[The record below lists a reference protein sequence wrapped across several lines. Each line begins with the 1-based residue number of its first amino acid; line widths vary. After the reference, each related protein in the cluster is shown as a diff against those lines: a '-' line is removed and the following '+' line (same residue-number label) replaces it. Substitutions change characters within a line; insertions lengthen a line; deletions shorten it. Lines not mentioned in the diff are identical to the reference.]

1 MKKTVVSCLLALC
14 LWLTGCAGDT
24 VIYQVECDHDDAL
37 QTVPEPED
45 EGGEAVK
52 TGLALWTDL
61 SGSRSAEGASY
72 RVLAVAVLVDDS
84 GVIRDCRVDGV
95 RAALAIDANGAV
107 GGVMGEVPTLWG
119 SGSSDEG
126 DLRAIADYAVGR
138 QAAEL
143 RLDPGPI
150 PTDWVAVL
158 ETAAQRARHLG
169 AEADDALQLALW
181 ADLSDSRSAAD
192 AEAGQGRLNC
202 DVAAITFDDEVIT
215 ACYIDSLQADVT
227 FDAMGTLLNDV
238 TAPVKTKNE
247 LGEDYGM
254 KAYGGAKY
262 EWYEQAEHFARYVT
276 GKTAAQVAA
285 IPTAE
290 GRPSQADLYT
300 SVTISVTPFQRLVAL
315 AAQQEAAE

>member
-1 MKKTVVSCLLALC
+1 MKKTVVLCLLVLC
-14 LWLTGCAGDT
+14 LCLTGCAGDT
-24 VIYQVECDHDDAL
+24 VIYQVECDHDAVP

-72 RVLAVAVLVDDS
+72 RVLAAAVLVDDS
-84 GVIRDCRVDGV
+84 GVIRACRVDGV
-95 RAALAIDANGAV
+95 RAALTIDANGAV
-107 GGVMGEVPTLWG
+107 GGVMGEVPTLWDG
-119 SGSSDEG
+119 GSSTEG
-126 DLRAIADYAVGR
+126 DLRAIAAYAEGK

-169 AEADDALQLALW
+169 AEVDDDLQLALW
-181 ADLSDSRSAAD
+181 ADLSGSRSATD

-202 DVAAITFDDEVIT
+202 DAAAISFDDEVIT
-215 ACYIDSLQADVT
+215 ACHIDSLQADVT

-262 EWYEQAEHFARYVT
+262 EWYEQAEHFVRYAT

-290 GRPSQADLYT
+290 GKPVQADLYT
-300 SVTISVTPFQRLVAL
+300 SVTISITPFQRLVAL
-315 AAQQEAAE
+315 AAQREAAE